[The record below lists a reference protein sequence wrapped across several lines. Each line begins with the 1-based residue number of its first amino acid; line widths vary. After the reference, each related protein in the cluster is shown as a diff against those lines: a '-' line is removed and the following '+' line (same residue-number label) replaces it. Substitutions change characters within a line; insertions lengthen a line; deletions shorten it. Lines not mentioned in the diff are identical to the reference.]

1 MSTTNQTGKAV
12 GFGALLGAIAAV
24 TIILG
29 SWIAPGTEAFT
40 LLGALAGVL
49 FGAAAG
55 AALLG
60 LAVVIGRVGHHPRP
74 TPVARPAHGTATRV
88 YTPTVREHR
97 EHSAPV

>member
-1 MSTTNQTGKAV
+1 MSTKPQTGKAV

-29 SWIAPGTEAFT
+29 AWVDPVGGYS

-60 LAVVIGRVGHHPRP
+60 LGVLIGGAGHRKPTATTSHSAPAATTVH
-74 TPVARPAHGTATRV
+74 TPV
-88 YTPTVREHR
+88 VREHR